1 MSYHQVSDT
10 AATHERLMGEL
21 TQRLVSI
28 SDTRD
33 SGEPASVTPQQ
44 SHCGAYG
51 EPSGIVLPSSAAT
64 VISCS
69 CHQHDNLHVQVTIKC
84 PCSRPSTVEAATQT
98 DQSPMERQQ
107 PECKCQG
114 GETIPL
120 PLQEINEKVCQR
132 SSIQLAASPVSGMS
146 SMCGA
151 MATSHAAKPCAVPA
165 AEDNLATK
173 HCDRDRSPTP
183 LFSADEFSPRRTPGE
198 RRRSVQEALAHVRE
212 VLFEVLRETPRAV
225 ATTTSTAGIF
235 ATMFPVQ
242 PAAPRIPSPTKV
254 PQESSSSQIQ
264 APPDAPAVVEDTLDT
279 TGDQTILDSVQ
290 DSLNP
295 RMDARRYM
303 VSDELCAIYERIE
316 SRWAEVCENV
326 RADLNSRYDQ
336 FVADCRNCLEGQPD
350 ESARDE
356 LRQEMSNARREL
368 IAEMKEVF
376 RSSCDEFDQWRVWY
390 LERELQQSF
399 CAMQDGDRLSVM
411 AAVLRYEILEGLP
424 ELEKRTRERAAALW
438 KELVEQ
444 QWIDIDGIFDA

>member
-28 SDTRD
+28 SDARD

-44 SHCGAYG
+44 SHCGAAG
-51 EPSGIVLPSSAAT
+51 EPSGIVPPSSAVS

-84 PCSRPSTVEAATQT
+84 PCSRPSTAEAATQT
-98 DQSPMERQQ
+98 EQSPVERQQ
-107 PECKCQG
+107 PG
-114 GETIPL
+114 
-120 PLQEINEKVCQR
+120 
-132 SSIQLAASPVSGMS
+132 
-146 SMCGA
+146 
-151 MATSHAAKPCAVPA
+151 CAVPT
-165 AEDNLATK
+165 AEENLATK

-242 PAAPRIPSPTKV
+242 PAASRIPSPTKV
-254 PQESSSSQIQ
+254 PQESSPSQIQ

-279 TGDQTILDSVQ
+279 TGDQTILDTVQ

-303 VSDELCAIYERIE
+303 VSDELCAIYDRIE

-326 RADLNSRYDQ
+326 RADLNSR
-336 FVADCRNCLEGQPD
+336 
-350 ESARDE
+350 
-356 LRQEMSNARREL
+356 
-368 IAEMKEVF
+368 
-376 RSSCDEFDQWRVWY
+376 
-390 LERELQQSF
+390 
-399 CAMQDGDRLSVM
+399 
-411 AAVLRYEILEGLP
+411 
-424 ELEKRTRERAAALW
+424 
-438 KELVEQ
+438 
-444 QWIDIDGIFDA
+444 